1 MTADAANLI
10 AEIRRSGGDVSLVG
24 CDRLKL
30 VAPAALLPKLAERV
44 RAAKPVLLAAL
55 SDTASQLTAKE
66 RGVGCQTPSA
76 TVQRRN
82 T

>member
-1 MTADAANLI
+1 MTGDTANLL
-10 AEIRRSGGDVSLVG
+10 AEIRRSGGYVRLVG

-30 VAPAALLPKLAERV
+30 VAPPALLPELAERV
-44 RAAKPVLLAAL
+44 RAAKPMLLAAL
-55 SDTASQLTAKE
+55 ADTGEQDNAPV
-66 RGVGCQTPSA
+66 GVGCLTPGT